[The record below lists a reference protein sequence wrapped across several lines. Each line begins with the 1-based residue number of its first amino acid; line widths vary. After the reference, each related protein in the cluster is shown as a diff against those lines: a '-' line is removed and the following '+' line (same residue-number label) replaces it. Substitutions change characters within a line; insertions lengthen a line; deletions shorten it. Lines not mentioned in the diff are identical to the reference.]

1 MKNARTLAVDAL
13 VQTERSGAYSNLAIN
28 EVLADCGLDKRER
41 SLASALFFGVLERKM
56 TLDYYIGSLLTRK
69 GGRIHCFTRQ
79 VLRCAIYQ
87 MLYMDKIPN
96 SAAVNEAVKMM
107 KASKRHSE
115 TSFVNAILRKAA
127 QGLPPLPDDA
137 TYKYSAPQWLVD
149 SLYNDYGKQ
158 DADKFLENSLL
169 TPPLYIRVNTIKTN
183 ADELIDLL
191 GQKGIN
197 AQKTAIDNA
206 LLLTGYNGAENEDYY
221 KKGYYYFQ
229 DLASQICVAK
239 IGLKPKESFVDLCA
253 APGGKSF
260 TAAQYLKNDGKILS
274 CDLHEHRVEL
284 IKKSANRLGITCIE
298 CRQMD
303 AVYTQNIGVFDAVL
317 CDVPC
322 SGLGVI
328 ARKPDIKYKDPK
340 DFSEIEK
347 TQKQILNTA
356 AAYVKKGGRLV
367 YSTCTLRKAE
377 NENMVDC
384 FLREHNDFEIAV
396 PPKTFFPHI
405 DGTDGFFVAVLCKKR
420 GE

>member
-1 MKNARTLAVDAL
+1 MKNARTLAVEAL

-28 EVLADCGLDKRER
+28 EVLAECGLDKRER

-56 TLDYYIGSLLTRK
+56 TLDYHIGSLQTRK

-79 VLRCAIYQ
+79 VLRTALYQ

-96 SAAVNEAVKMM
+96 SAAVNEAVKIM
-107 KASKRHSE
+107 KNSKRHSE
-115 TSFVNAILRKAA
+115 TGFVNAMLRKAA
-127 QGLPPLPDDA
+127 QGLPPLPEDA
-137 TYKYSAPQWLVD
+137 SLKYSAPQWLVE
-149 SLYNDYGKQ
+149 SLCEDYGEEK
-158 DADKFLENSLL
+158 AIKFLENSLL
-169 TPPLYIRVNTIKTN
+169 TPPLYIRVNTLKTS
-183 ADELIDLL
+183 ADELIELL
-191 GQKGIN
+191 GAKGIK
-197 AQKTAIDNA
+197 AEKVALDNA
-206 LLLTGYNGAENEDYY
+206 LLLEGYSGAENDEYY

-229 DLASQICVAK
+229 DLASQTCVAK
-239 IGLKPKESFVDLCA
+239 IGLKPKESFADLCA

-260 TAAQYLKNDGKILS
+260 TAAQYLQNDGKILS

-284 IKKSANRLGITCIE
+284 IKKSAKRLGITCIE

-303 AVYTQNIGVFDAVL
+303 AAVPQEIGKFDAVL

-340 DFSEIEK
+340 EFLEIEK

-356 AAYVKKGGRLV
+356 AAHVKNGGRLV

-377 NENMVDC
+377 NENIVDS
-384 FLREHNDFEIAV
+384 FLCEHNDFEIAV
-396 PPKTFFPHI
+396 PPKTYFPHI
-405 DGTDGFFVAVLCKKR
+405 DGTDGFFVAVLCKK
-420 GE
+420 